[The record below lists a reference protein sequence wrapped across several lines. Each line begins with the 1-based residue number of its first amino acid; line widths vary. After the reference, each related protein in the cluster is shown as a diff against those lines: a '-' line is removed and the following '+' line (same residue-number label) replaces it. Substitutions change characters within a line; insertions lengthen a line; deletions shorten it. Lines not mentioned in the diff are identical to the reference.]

1 MPKET
6 FFNLPEQKRARVIEA
21 ALDEFAAY
29 PYHKARITAIADQA
43 GIAKG
48 SFYQYF
54 ADKKDLFKYIAD
66 LIVNKKLEYLNHDM
80 MLNKDKYGFFELLHE
95 LYLSGFRFAK
105 ENPRLIDIAN
115 NLLNNKE
122 LQRELWNDYED
133 QSFDYFQLLL
143 KEGLAKGELDP
154 TIDTALVSR
163 LLTGINYS
171 LGDILYKGKD
181 GKIDLDDESGLIET
195 IDKMLAFIKNGIK
208 KRE

>member
-21 ALDEFAAY
+21 ALDEFATH

-54 ADKKDLFKYIAD
+54 ADKKDLFKYIMD
-66 LIVNKKLEYLNHDM
+66 LVVNKKLEYLNHDM

-95 LYLSGFRFAK
+95 LYLSGLRFAK
-105 ENPRLIDIAN
+105 ENPRLVDIVN
-115 NLLNNKE
+115 NLLNSKDF
-122 LQRELWNDYED
+122 QREIWGEHQDK
-133 QSFDYFQLLL
+133 SFDYFQLLL

-171 LGDILYKGKD
+171 LGDIIYRGKD
-181 GKIDLDDESGLIET
+181 GKIDLDDEVGLMET

-208 KRE
+208 KQE

>member
-21 ALDEFAAY
+21 ALDEFATH

-54 ADKKDLFKYIAD
+54 ADKKDLFKYIMD
-66 LIVNKKLEYLNHDM
+66 LVVNKKLEYLNHDM
-80 MLNKDKYGFFELLHE
+80 MINKDKYGFFELLHE
-95 LYLSGFRFAK
+95 LYLSGLRFAK
-105 ENPRLIDIAN
+105 ENPRLVDIVN
-115 NLLNNKE
+115 NLLNSKDF
-122 LQRELWNDYED
+122 QREIWGEHQDK
-133 QSFDYFQLLL
+133 SFDYFQLLL

-171 LGDILYKGKD
+171 LGDIIYRGKD
-181 GKIDLDDESGLIET
+181 GKIDLDDEVGLMET

>member
-21 ALDEFAAY
+21 ALDEFAMR

-66 LIVNKKLEYLNHDM
+66 FVVNKKLEYLNHDM
-80 MLNKDKYGFFELLHE
+80 MLSKDKYGFFELLHE

-105 ENPRLIDIAN
+105 ENPRLVDIAN

-133 QSFDYFQLLL
+133 QSLDYFQLLL
-143 KEGLAKGELDP
+143 KEGLAKGEVDP

-171 LGDILYKGKD
+171 LGDILYNGKD
-181 GKIDLDDESGLIET
+181 GKIDLDDESGLMET

>member
-21 ALDEFAAY
+21 ALDEFATH

-66 LIVNKKLEYLNHDM
+66 LVVNKKLEYLNHDM

-105 ENPRLIDIAN
+105 ENPRLVDIVN
-115 NLLNNKE
+115 NLFNNKE

-181 GKIDLDDESGLIET
+181 GKIDLDDEAGLMET
-195 IDKMLAFIKNGIK
+195 IDQMLAFIKNGIK

>member
-21 ALDEFAAY
+21 ALDEFATR

-66 LIVNKKLEYLNHDM
+66 LIVKKKLEYLNHDM

-105 ENPRLIDIAN
+105 ENPRLVDIAN

-122 LQRELWNDYED
+122 LQRELWNDYQD

-163 LLTGINYS
+163 LLTGINYW

-181 GKIDLDDESGLIET
+181 GKIDLDDEAGLMET

>member
-21 ALDEFAAY
+21 ALDEFATH

-54 ADKKDLFKYIAD
+54 ADKKDLFKYIMD
-66 LIVNKKLEYLNHDM
+66 LVVNKKLEYLNHDM
-80 MLNKDKYGFFELLHE
+80 MINKDKYGFFELLHE
-95 LYLSGFRFAK
+95 LYLSGLRFAK
-105 ENPRLIDIAN
+105 ENPRLVDIVN
-115 NLLNNKE
+115 NLLNSKDFQHE
-122 LQRELWNDYED
+122 IWGEHQDK
-133 QSFDYFQLLL
+133 SFDYFQLLL

-171 LGDILYKGKD
+171 LGDIIYRGKD
-181 GKIDLDDESGLIET
+181 GKIDLDDEAGLMET

>member
-6 FFNLPEQKRARVIEA
+6 FFNLPEPKKERVIEA
-21 ALDEFAAY
+21 ALDEFATR
-29 PYHKARITAIADQA
+29 PYHKTRITAIADQA

-54 ADKKDLFKYIAD
+54 SDKKDLFKYIAD
-66 LIVNKKLEYLNHDM
+66 LVFNKKMEYINHDM

-105 ENPRLIDIAN
+105 ENPRLVDIVN
-115 NLLNNKE
+115 NLFNNKE
-122 LQRELWNDYED
+122 LQRELWNEYQD

-143 KEGLAKGELDP
+143 EEGLVKGELDP

-171 LGDILYKGKD
+171 LGDILYKDKD
-181 GKIDLDDESGLIET
+181 GKIDLDEAGLMET
-195 IDKMLAFIKNGIK
+195 IDKMLAFIENGIK

>member
-6 FFNLPEQKRARVIEA
+6 FFNLPEHKRARVIEA
-21 ALDEFAAY
+21 ALDEFATH

-54 ADKKDLFKYIAD
+54 ADKKDLFKYIMD
-66 LIVNKKLEYLNHDM
+66 LVVNKKLEYLNHDM
-80 MLNKDKYGFFELLHE
+80 MINKDKYGFFELLHE
-95 LYLSGFRFAK
+95 LYLSGLRFAK
-105 ENPRLIDIAN
+105 ENPRLVDIVN
-115 NLLNNKE
+115 NLLNSKDF
-122 LQRELWNDYED
+122 QREIWGEHQDK
-133 QSFDYFQLLL
+133 SFDYFQLLL

-171 LGDILYKGKD
+171 LGDIIYRGKD
-181 GKIDLDDESGLIET
+181 GKIDLDDEAGLMET

>member
-21 ALDEFAAY
+21 ALDEFAMR

-54 ADKKDLFKYIAD
+54 SDKKDLFKYIAD
-66 LIVNKKLEYLNHDM
+66 FVVNKKLEYLNHDM

-105 ENPRLIDIAN
+105 ENPRLVDIAN

-133 QSFDYFQLLL
+133 QSLDYFQLLL
-143 KEGLAKGELDP
+143 KEGLAKGEVDP

-171 LGDILYKGKD
+171 LGDILYNGKD
-181 GKIDLDDESGLIET
+181 GKIDLDDESGLMET